1 MDMADRLVVR
11 QTDRQMAV
19 RHKNGLANMKMDRT
33 DELVAN
39 RQTEN
44 WTVKQTDGLANRQT
58 DRNEKERLIGGK
70 TDRLFNSKAN

>member
-1 MDMADRLVVR
+1 
-11 QTDRQMAV
+11 
-19 RHKNGLANMKMDRT
+19 MKMDRT

-44 WTVKQTDGLANRQT
+44 WMVKQTDGLANRQT

-70 TDRLFNSKAN
+70 TDRLLNSQAD